1 MKIIISDDRARL
13 KQLFSGL
20 SDVKEVQK
28 IVNRSIKRT
37 MKGVQTFAI
46 RELRARKIL
55 KMTPK
60 KWKDDVRIYF
70 GGGSSSPVAEQY
82 GKIWFTSYGQP
93 LGRFFAKRKFAGIK
107 QNKPAKGI
115 RLYSVTVNKFGAPY
129 LKDPKRTFI
138 KQNPKGPVVFFR
150 QGESRTPITKL
161 VGPSLSEILQSESMV
176 KPLENYIS
184 TRYNKEFESGVKFY
198 ALKAIERA
206 NKTK

>member
-46 RELRARKIL
+46 KELKSRKIL
-55 KMTPK
+55 KMTQA

-82 GKIWFTSYGQP
+82 GKIWFTAYGQP

-138 KQNPKGPVVFFR
+138 KQNKNGPVVFYR
-150 QGESRTPITKL
+150 PSESRTPIEKL
-161 VGPSLSEILQSESMV
+161 HGQGLSEIMQENNLIAPM
-176 KPLENYIS
+176 ENYIS
-184 TRYNKEFESGVKFY
+184 QRYNKEFESGAKFF

-206 NKTK
+206 NRKK